1 MTLWGSLGATF
12 LMETWTGWD
21 LTVSASLPTL
31 PPGASEGNT
40 ASFTSCRWAR
50 GLGTDSERTSEH
62 GAQDMEP
69 ETTPLIACLH
79 WKKKKKLTKLAC
91 KKLKLNFTS
100 WQKLACMLRVW
111 DIMGGSYPSTN
122 QTAFRCS
129 FCHIAWYKTSG
140 WPSWGIQGQVP
151 AHVPGHSLLA
161 HHQFLEYQREVDVPS
176 PIILPQKQSSE
187 MWIWGSPGRCTFT
200 STSLNQLTR
209 VTGLTIFKAC

>member
-1 MTLWGSLGATF
+1 MYDSVGKLGSNILNGNVDRLGSYSECLSTNAPSRRFRGQYCKLHILQVSPGSGHRLWKDKWTRGSGYG
-12 LMETWTGWD
+12 TWNNSTNCM
-21 LTVSASLPTL
+21 SSL
-31 PPGASEGNT
+31 
-40 ASFTSCRWAR
+40 
-50 GLGTDSERTSEH
+50 
-62 GAQDMEP
+62 
-69 ETTPLIACLH
+69 
-79 WKKKKKLTKLAC
+79 KKKKLTKLAC

-129 FCHIAWYKTSG
+129 FCHIAWYKISG